1 MTYRNLKTVAWL
13 ITRTENYIALFNFFK
28 VYDQPIKEFYN
39 ELFGSNAVYPQ
50 IKSLK
55 TPTGEIKIEI
65 HNREDNSTINGLFI
79 REDYKANTDKKI
91 FVDMGANIGIA
102 SLYYLTR
109 NKDTRVYS
117 YEPVPSNIKKYMKNI
132 EKFKD
137 RVYFS
142 NKAIAPKAGEY
153 EFTIEETGKFGGIGV
168 IGNNK
173 IKVLALNINKEL
185 GLIIEK
191 HGKID
196 CLKFDTEGM
205 EEILIEAI
213 SDKNWLNI
221 AVLLSEN
228 TNSLKSMPFYFKREY
243 YYNVERLINTRL
255 Q

>member
-1 MTYRNLKTVAWL
+1 
-13 ITRTENYIALFNFFK
+13 
-28 VYDQPIKEFYN
+28 
-39 ELFGSNAVYPQ
+39 
-50 IKSLK
+50 
-55 TPTGEIKIEI
+55 
-65 HNREDNSTINGLFI
+65 
-79 REDYKANTDKKI
+79 
-91 FVDMGANIGIA
+91 
-102 SLYYLTR
+102 
-109 NKDTRVYS
+109 
-117 YEPVPSNIKKYMKNI
+117 MKNI

-196 CLKFDTEGM
+196 CLKIDTEGM